1 MIDDHFLDHL
11 ADRHGLASPALDV
24 AGKKPVETVFRIVR
38 ALLLRQQEH
47 EAVAI
52 GERRPAGAEIVT
64 RRRLRT
70 TVQDDHQRRLR
81 VHRHVFEHAQRAGI
95 GAEPRDL
102 GQTVERRV
110 EVARSRLRARHRAQ
124 QGLPLATLPGE
135 AGYLGSETEQVDCP
149 FSTSTLVINGR
160 AYHWFCCNAAE
171 FAVMQHMRLKG
182 RFAYPPDRLLNRA
195 NIYYSYNT

>member
-70 TVQDDHQRRLR
+70 TVHL
-81 VHRHVFEHAQRAGI
+81 HPNSFSPYPSNKG
-95 GAEPRDL
+95 L
-102 GQTVERRV
+102 GVT
-110 EVARSRLRARHRAQ
+110 SNK
-124 QGLPLATLPGE
+124 GLGVT
-135 AGYLGSETEQVDCP
+135 
-149 FSTSTLVINGR
+149 
-160 AYHWFCCNAAE
+160 
-171 FAVMQHMRLKG
+171 
-182 RFAYPPDRLLNRA
+182 
-195 NIYYSYNT
+195 